1 MTEYL
6 VKYITFDQID
16 AYRAEG
22 WEIKEYRPY
31 SYPWQFGVM
40 AKKMIGEGHGG

>member
-16 AYRAEG
+16 RYREDG
-22 WEIKEYRPY
+22 WEIKEYQPY

-40 AKKMIGEGHGG
+40 AKKHIENAHG